1 MGDESSKSVVRWYT
15 SQGRE
20 KGSEEDTMSKMRV
33 GPNVYIPMPVSLVG
47 SVVNERPN
55 FMPVGWVTRVNR
67 NPPYIGVG
75 INKAHYTPTGIRE
88 KGAFSVNFPPADL
101 VTETDYCGIVS
112 GKNTDKST
120 LFELFYGESKTAPM
134 INRCPLCLECKLVD
148 IHEMPTNVL
157 FIGEIIAVYTEEE
170 YLTNGQPDVKKM
182 NLMILTMPDNNY
194 WSIGEHVGEAWK
206 IGNRLRQ
213 EKHP

>member
-1 MGDESSKSVVRWYT
+1 MEGRVVLRPMGDESSKSVVRWYT

-20 KGSEEDTMSKMRV
+20 RGSEEDTMSKMRV

-75 INKAHYTPTGIRE
+75 INKAHYTPAGIRE

-112 GKNTDKST
+112 GNKTDKSK
-120 LFELFYGESKTAPM
+120 LFDVFYGELKSAPL
-134 INRCPLCLECKLVD
+134 ITDCPLNIECKLSQTVD
-148 IHEMPTNVL
+148 LPTNTL
-157 FIGEIIAVYTEEE
+157 FIG
-170 YLTNGQPDVKKM
+170 
-182 NLMILTMPDNNY
+182 
-194 WSIGEHVGEAWK
+194 
-206 IGNRLRQ
+206 
-213 EKHP
+213 